1 MNIKVT
7 TLVLICSLFSLTN
20 SFAETQSKTIMFED
34 IDADADGS
42 ISKSEATFRKDLS
55 KNFRSADTDN
65 DGTIS
70 VDEYTAFHNKGRV
83 DYEEVEIPEVGA
95 APVR

>member
-1 MNIKVT
+1 MNLKVT
-7 TLVLICSLFSLTN
+7 TLVLICNLFAVTS
-20 SFAETQSKTIMFED
+20 SFAETRSKTIMFED

-42 ISKSEATFRKDLS
+42 ISKSEAKFRKDLS

-70 VDEYTAFHNKGRV
+70 IDEYTAYHNKGRI
-83 DYEEVEIPEVGA
+83 DYEEVEVPEVGA